1 MTTST
6 KILSDQEIKN
16 ILTLKN
22 FHEALEQDF
31 VSMSALESKCCTD
44 FRLGTSPLTTI
55 RKYFSKYGLEIEV
68 VHRLINNS
76 TQKLNPKKG
85 ALQQTVS
92 HTYHIKLRKQRY
104 YKNGGY
110 PVPCRMQSISVQ
122 ILRHQILAIL
132 ILNRC
137 GAIKLVPHHNQR
149 RYYE

>member
-76 TQKLNPKKG
+76 TQKLNPKK
-85 ALQQTVS
+85 VRFN
-92 HTYHIKLRKQRY
+92 KRY
-104 YKNGGY
+104 
-110 PVPCRMQSISVQ
+110 PTLI
-122 ILRHQILAIL
+122 
-132 ILNRC
+132 ILNYENNGITRMVDILYHAGCKVSQSKYC
-137 GAIKLVPHHNQR
+137 GIKFWQ
-149 RYYE
+149 Y